1 MLLKGQNPQNESH
14 FVLNKA
20 FQWSKAPLF
29 SWKTANK
36 IKILQKLEE
45 NPQKLKENPQK
56 LKENPQKLK
65 EIFQKLEILTQK
77 LPATEARCLA
87 VPPICVEKK
96 SLH

>member
-14 FVLNKA
+14 FVPIKA
-20 FQWSKAPLF
+20 FQLSKAPFFLQT
-29 SWKTANK
+29 TANL
-36 IKILQKLEE
+36 IKILPKMEE
-45 NPQKLKENPQK
+45 NPKK

-65 EIFQKLEILTQK
+65 EILQKLKILTQK

-96 SLH
+96 SLL

>member
-1 MLLKGQNPQNESH
+1 MLLKGRNPQNESH

-29 SWKTANK
+29 SQKTANQ

-56 LKENPQKLK
+56 LKEILQKLK
-65 EIFQKLEILTQK
+65 IFTQK
-77 LPATEARCLA
+77 LPATEAQCLA

-96 SLH
+96 PVLITY

>member
-20 FQWSKAPLF
+20 FQWSKAPFFLQ
-29 SWKTANK
+29 KTANQ

-45 NPQKLKENPQK
+45 NPKKKLKGNPK
-56 LKENPQKLK
+56 KLK
-65 EIFQKLEILTQK
+65 EILQKLKILTQK

-96 SLH
+96 SLC